1 MTADPAVLT
10 KFAEIDCNLRNM
22 DREVRATRV
31 ALEASERVIAEARL
45 KVQALFDRRQEIADD
60 ILALKEMLGVR

>member
-1 MTADPAVLT
+1 MDPAVLT

-22 DREVRATRV
+22 DREVRATRT
-31 ALEASERVIAEARL
+31 ALEAQERFVADARL

-60 ILALKEMLGVR
+60 FAIVKEMLGA